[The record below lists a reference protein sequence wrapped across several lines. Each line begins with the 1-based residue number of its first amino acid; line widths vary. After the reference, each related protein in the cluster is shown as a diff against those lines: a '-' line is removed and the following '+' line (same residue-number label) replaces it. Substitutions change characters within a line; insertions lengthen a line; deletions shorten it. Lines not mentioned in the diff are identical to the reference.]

1 MHKEQQEFFQAVK
14 AKNPTFFRDCRVLDV
29 GSLDINGNNRYL
41 FENCD
46 YVGIDVG
53 PGPNVDIVCPVH
65 EFKGG
70 PFDTII
76 SGECFEHDQHFTES
90 IKSIIMLLKKDG
102 LFVMTCATTGR
113 QEHGTRRTSPTDS
126 PHTTDF
132 YRNLTDDDFN
142 AIPEFGRMLG
152 RFITSGT
159 DLYYFGIKL

>member
-1 MHKEQQEFFQAVK
+1 VHKAQQEFFQAVK
-14 AKNPTFFRDCRVLDV
+14 SKNPTFFENCRVLDV
-29 GSLDINGNNRYL
+29 GSLDINGNNRNL
-41 FENCD
+41 FVNCD
-46 YVGIDVG
+46 YLGLDVG

-65 EFKGG
+65 KFNGG

-76 SGECFEHDQHFTES
+76 SGECFEHDIHFTES
-90 IKSIIMLLKKDG
+90 IKNIIMLLKKDG

-113 QEHGTRRTSPTDS
+113 QEHGTKRTSPEDS
-126 PHTTDF
+126 PHTTDY

-142 AIPEFGRMLG
+142 KIPEFGWMLG